1 MSSADQLSSL
11 IDRASDAL
19 TSGGL
24 IGLPTDTQYA
34 LSALAKDGAAVM
46 RCYALKQRP
55 DDDAMP
61 IFLPSL
67 DWLPTLPCDSGSATV
82 RKYCHASFPG
92 ITSLPAPPTSLPG
105 FGGVHEIAPR
115 SFLCYTERWQV
126 FSVAKRSRG

>member
-1 MSSADQLSSL
+1 MEVVSVSGAGGGTTGALEVTLHFPS
-11 IDRASDAL
+11 RDATL
-19 TSGGL
+19 KFKWKEM
-24 IGLPTDTQYA
+24 LP
-34 LSALAKDGAAVM
+34 V
-46 RCYALKQRP
+46 RP
-55 DDDAMP
+55 W
-61 IFLPSL
+61 I

-92 ITSLPAPPTSLPG
+92 ITSLPALPTSLPG